1 MKEQPFPILEFDP
14 DPDAVISPA
23 DWAGGARLPRRCV
36 LTFFREIVEEKC
48 AAQGLQP
55 LAALRSEIVTLPI
68 YPLEVGG
75 VPVCLAMPFAGS
87 AGAAGALDELA
98 AMGCGTFL
106 ICGAAGALQSG
117 LTAGRLILPTAAV
130 RDEGASYHYRPPGR
144 EALPDPELVAALERA
159 LAARGLPF
167 VTGKTWTTDALY
179 RETRGKIA
187 RRAAEG
193 CLTVEMEAA
202 GFFAAAS
209 FRGLQAAQLLYAAD
223 DVSGEAWAERG
234 WRDQRGV
241 RRALVDLCLET
252 IASL

>member
-23 DWAGGARLPRRCV
+23 DWAGGARLPHRGV

-130 RDEGASYHYRPPGR
+130 RD
-144 EALPDPELVAALERA
+144 D
-159 LAARGLPF
+159 
-167 VTGKTWTTDALY
+167 
-179 RETRGKIA
+179 
-187 RRAAEG
+187 
-193 CLTVEMEAA
+193 
-202 GFFAAAS
+202 
-209 FRGLQAAQLLYAAD
+209 
-223 DVSGEAWAERG
+223 
-234 WRDQRGV
+234 
-241 RRALVDLCLET
+241 
-252 IASL
+252 

>member
-23 DWAGGARLPRRCV
+23 DWAGGARLPHRC
-36 LTFFREIVEEKC
+36 
-48 AAQGLQP
+48 
-55 LAALRSEIVTLPI
+55 
-68 YPLEVGG
+68 
-75 VPVCLAMPFAGS
+75 
-87 AGAAGALDELA
+87 
-98 AMGCGTFL
+98 
-106 ICGAAGALQSG
+106 
-117 LTAGRLILPTAAV
+117 AAV
-130 RDEGASYHYRPPGR
+130 RDEGASYHYLPPGR

-252 IASL
+252 IAAL

>member
-23 DWAGGARLPRRCV
+23 DWAGGARLPHRCV

-98 AMGCGTFL
+98 AMGCGTF
-106 ICGAAGALQSG
+106 
-117 LTAGRLILPTAAV
+117 
-130 RDEGASYHYRPPGR
+130 
-144 EALPDPELVAALERA
+144 
-159 LAARGLPF
+159 
-167 VTGKTWTTDALY
+167 
-179 RETRGKIA
+179 
-187 RRAAEG
+187 
-193 CLTVEMEAA
+193 
-202 GFFAAAS
+202 
-209 FRGLQAAQLLYAAD
+209 
-223 DVSGEAWAERG
+223 
-234 WRDQRGV
+234 
-241 RRALVDLCLET
+241 
-252 IASL
+252 